1 MTSLL
6 ERGQIMA
13 LVSEAIVAGA
23 RQDRACKAI
32 CLSERTLQRWQRD
45 KSCGDERTMRVQAP
59 KNRLSPAERA
69 HLLMVANSNEFG
81 HLPPGQ
87 IVPILADR
95 GEYIASESTFYR
107 VLKAEGQV
115 VHRGAE
121 RPVQRRRKPRALC
134 ATMPNEL
141 FSWDI
146 TYLPTRVLGIYFYL
160 YLFMDIFSRKIVGW
174 QIYDMES
181 SELAGS
187 ELAGEV
193 MRDICEREN
202 IAPDQVVL
210 HSDNGSPMKG
220 ATMLATLQAL
230 GVMPS
235 FSRPAVSNDNPYSES
250 LFKTLKYR
258 PAYPRKAFED
268 IFAARQWVGTF
279 VQWYNHEHRH
289 SAIRFVTPAE
299 RHAGLD
305 AALLQERNNVYG
317 EAKKKHPGRWSG
329 STRNWQPVCVV
340 HLNPDQQ
347 VIEKNDGKE
356 EYLELKLAA

>member
-1 MTSLL
+1 MTTLS
-6 ERGQIMA
+6 ERGQVMV

-23 RQDRACKAI
+23 RQGPACAAI
-32 CLSERTLQRWQRD
+32 SLSERTLQRWQRD
-45 KSCGDERTMRVQAP
+45 RLCGDQRPMRVQEP
-59 KNRLSPAERA
+59 KNRLSVLERER
-69 HLLMVANSNEFG
+69 LLSVANSDEFG
-81 HLPPGQ
+81 HLPPSQ

-95 GEYIASESTFYR
+95 GQYIASESTFYR
-107 VLKAEGQV
+107 VLKAEDQLG
-115 VHRGAE
+115 HRGAE
-121 RPVQRRRKPRALC
+121 RPAQRRHKPRALS

-174 QIYDMES
+174 QIYDAES
-181 SELAGS
+181 SELAS
-187 ELAGEV
+187 EV

-202 IAPDQVVL
+202 IAPNQVVL

-258 PAYPRKAFED
+258 PAYPRRVFESL
-268 IFAARQWVGTF
+268 IVARQWVGTF
-279 VQWYNHEHRH
+279 VYWYNHEHRH

-305 AALLQERNNVYG
+305 TALLHKRANVY
-317 EAKKKHPGRWSG
+317 EAAKKRHPERWSG
-329 STRNWQPVCVV
+329 ATRNWQPVRVV
-340 HLNPDQQ
+340 HLNPDQR
-347 VIEKNDGKE
+347 VTEKRERKE
-356 EYLELKLAA
+356 EYLELKMAA